1 MRLFSSTIHWA
12 SFSIE
17 LMLQD
22 LYTSRTRGANSC
34 LLGEPGETRLERLSQ
49 LRTGMR
55 AVSSAAGRK
64 AGTTTV
70 FLNNWMDC
78 IVADNVCA
86 GTSCHSAH
94 SLRYSACSSVPRG
107 RQERPRMLGFA
118 NDDAPEA
125 RSGMV
130 AQPWR

>member
-12 SFSIE
+12 SFAIE

-64 AGTTTV
+64 AGTTMRDHLC
-70 FLNNWMDC
+70 F
-78 IVADNVCA
+78 
-86 GTSCHSAH
+86 
-94 SLRYSACSSVPRG
+94 
-107 RQERPRMLGFA
+107 
-118 NDDAPEA
+118 
-125 RSGMV
+125 
-130 AQPWR
+130 